1 MRFYWEQ
8 QSSNILP
15 LLRSPQPCQGLEHL
29 RRHIRFQ
36 GIPSI
41 NTVVC
46 VSLRRQFWRCLNSYF
61 PLRNDCLHY
70 FINTPY
76 EKTEY
81 ALQKYRSWYIGNH
94 NSGQQKLYQ
103 EREFFAKIFRVSR
116 HWALVFCWYLSNYQ
130 KLVPW
135 YESLNICFNEPL
147 SLFWL

>member
-1 MRFYWEQ
+1 MKKEWGFTGNNSLQIFCLYSVPRNLVKVW
-8 QSSNILP
+8 SIW
-15 LLRSPQPCQGLEHL
+15 
-29 RRHIRFQ
+29 

-41 NTVVC
+41 DTVVC